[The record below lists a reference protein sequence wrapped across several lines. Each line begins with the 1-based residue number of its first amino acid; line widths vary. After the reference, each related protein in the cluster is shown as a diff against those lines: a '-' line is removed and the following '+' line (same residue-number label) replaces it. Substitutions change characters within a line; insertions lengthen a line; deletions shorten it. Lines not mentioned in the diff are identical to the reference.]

1 MWVRDCQHRLW
12 TCQRARVNGM
22 CLYIHARISKSRGLC
37 SWRMAHRML
46 RLAMQSVTQ
55 LVLFKSVV
63 GGHMEAPTIANSTVS
78 RTANPTALLMALHG
92 HTACHHC
99 MMHRCVKRTNESM
112 HASHTD
118 SLVLCNLCHALRTQ
132 EHRQRHCMTVA
143 TLPSLQSVKVNEP
156 TRELAQCMHACMHT
170 LTVAV

>member
-1 MWVRDCQHRLW
+1 M
-12 TCQRARVNGM
+12 
-22 CLYIHARISKSRGLC
+22 
-37 SWRMAHRML
+37 
-46 RLAMQSVTQ
+46 
-55 LVLFKSVV
+55 
-63 GGHMEAPTIANSTVS
+63 
-78 RTANPTALLMALHG
+78 

-99 MMHRCVKRTNESM
+99 MMHRCVKQTNESM

-156 TRELAQCMHACMHT
+156 TRELAQCIHACTHSLLLCDLYHGPDGPQIVSRQPVSDEQAPHYILVVEQELGGTVERTPPQSTSHQRCTYELVHT
-170 LTVAV
+170 APRSVKR

>member
-1 MWVRDCQHRLW
+1 
-12 TCQRARVNGM
+12 
-22 CLYIHARISKSRGLC
+22 
-37 SWRMAHRML
+37 MAM
-46 RLAMQSVTQ
+46 
-55 LVLFKSVV
+55 
-63 GGHMEAPTIANSTVS
+63 
-78 RTANPTALLMALHG
+78 

-99 MMHRCVKRTNESM
+99 MMHRCVKQTNESM

-156 TRELAQCMHACMHT
+156 TRELLNACTHAHT
-170 LTVAV
+170 HCCCVIFITALMDLRLSRDNPCRMNKHLIISSWWSKSWVEQLRGLLPSRPATNAHPHTAPRSVKR